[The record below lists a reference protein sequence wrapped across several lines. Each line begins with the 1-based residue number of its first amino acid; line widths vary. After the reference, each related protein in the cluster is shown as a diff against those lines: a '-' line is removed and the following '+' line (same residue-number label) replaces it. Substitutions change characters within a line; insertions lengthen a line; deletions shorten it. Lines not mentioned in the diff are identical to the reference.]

1 MNQAQTTATTEP
13 ASAEAQN
20 PADSGVA
27 TVELETPIKRGTTEI
42 GTLKLRKPNAG
53 ALRGVNMVM
62 ERGDLL
68 AFTGKSGCGK
78 STLLNILGAVCTP
91 TSGFYLFELKVQRFP
106 NSPAGSVSAQR
117 LPGGRI
123 CCLQMRLPARLMK
136 KPGEKFCKF
145 FSS

>member
-1 MNQAQTTATTEP
+1 MK
-13 ASAEAQN
+13 
-20 PADSGVA
+20 
-27 TVELETPIKRGTTEI
+27 IKAKKFYVVTYDKRNG
-42 GTLKLRKPNAG
+42 AVH

-62 ERGDLL
+62 ERGDFL